1 MMNPPRRGTPD
12 FLLLLLTFALVGFG
26 LVMVFSAS
34 YNLNADPLYFTKR
47 QSLWAVLG
55 TGAMLL
61 LMNLNYKRLK
71 TWFVPFF
78 VATVVLLIFVLL
90 FGVERNGAKSWFG
103 IGSIGGQPTEFAKLA
118 VILYL
123 SALISKKGEKIRDF
137 KTGLLPVL
145 FIIGFVAGLI
155 MLQPDLGSTMILVLT
170 ASIVMIVGGVNL
182 KHLFLIGGTLSLL
195 VTLFVSVSLLKG
207 DTESYRM
214 DRLTAYIDPWAHQ
227 LDSGFHIVQSLY
239 AFGHGGV
246 SGAGFGQSIQKLFY
260 LPEAHNDFIFAII
273 GEELGFVGS
282 LFFLLV
288 YLLFLWRG
296 LLITLRSND
305 PFGVLVGTGIISM
318 IGIQTVINIGGVTN
332 LIPITGV
339 TLPFISF
346 GGSSL
351 LASLMSAGIL
361 LSISR
366 ENNRLDRDLQA

>member
-1 MMNPPRRGTPD
+1 MNPPRRGTPD

-55 TGAMLL
+55 TGAMLF
-61 LMNLNYKRLK
+61 LMNLNYKKLK
-71 TWFVPFF
+71 VWFVPFF
-78 VATVVLLIFVLL
+78 VATLFLLVFVLL

-118 VILYL
+118 IILYL

-137 KTGLLPVL
+137 KTGFLPVL
-145 FIIGFVAGLI
+145 MIVGFVALLI

-170 ASIVMIVGGVNL
+170 ATILMIAGGVNL
-182 KHLFLIGGTLSLL
+182 KHLFMIGGAMSLL
-195 VTLFVSVSLLKG
+195 LAIFVSVSLLRG
-207 DTESYRM
+207 HTESYRL
-214 DRLTAYIDPWAHQ
+214 DRFTAFVDPWSHQ
-227 LDSGFHIVQSLY
+227 LDSGFHTVQSLY
-239 AFGHGGV
+239 AFGHGGL

-282 LFFLLV
+282 LIFLLV

-296 LLITLRSND
+296 LLIALRSTD

-318 IGIQTVINIGGVTN
+318 IGVQAVINIGGVTN
-332 LIPITGV
+332 VIPITGV

-351 LASLMSAGIL
+351 LTTMMSTGIL

-366 ENNRLDRDLQA
+366 ENTRLNREQQT